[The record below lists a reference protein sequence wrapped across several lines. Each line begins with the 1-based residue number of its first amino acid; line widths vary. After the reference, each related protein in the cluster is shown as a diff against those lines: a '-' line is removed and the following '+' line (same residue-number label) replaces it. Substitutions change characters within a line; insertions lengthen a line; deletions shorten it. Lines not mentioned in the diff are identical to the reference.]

1 MLEGWLPWYY
11 VGSRSCWELMRAVAT
26 LCPEDSIYQPVSQ
39 VHWCSQLFARSFS
52 WCSPSLWWGRVNRED
67 SSAAERSMLFVLST
81 LTTCDSLPPLMVT
94 LPKKIFSQSLE
105 GERLYGYKLNYLGGD
120 FTAELFSK
128 TIAVGSPFKF
138 YDLHRAFDQVYSV
151 RY

>member
-1 MLEGWLPWYY
+1 MLL
-11 VGSRSCWELMRAVAT
+11 
-26 LCPEDSIYQPVSQ
+26 
-39 VHWCSQLFARSFS
+39 
-52 WCSPSLWWGRVNRED
+52 
-67 SSAAERSMLFVLST
+67 VLST
-81 LTTCDSLPPLMVT
+81 LTTCDSLPPLMVS
-94 LPKKIFSQSLE
+94 LPKKILSQSLE
-105 GERLYGYKLNYLGGD
+105 EERLYGYKHNYLGGD